1 MSSNWH
7 RWFKSNHFRWTS
19 SKRLLEYKRPTRPLR
34 RKSYP
39 LGRLPFRQYSSVW
52 QSTGLIFLWSVV
64 QIHLLP
70 CVVSLVVKTGDCE
83 SLYEGS
89 IPSRHPIE
97 KSSNGRTPP
106 FEGVYLGSSPSF
118 SASPIDGIGI
128 HTCLRNKVLQ
138 VRVLY
143 RAPCWIS
150 VTVARW
156 SPKPLVK
163 VQIFHPSPCPFSSV
177 D

>member
-1 MSSNWH
+1 M
-7 RWFKSNHFRWTS
+7 
-19 SKRLLEYKRPTRPLR
+19 
-34 RKSYP
+34 
-39 LGRLPFRQYSSVW
+39 
-52 QSTGLIFLWSVV
+52 SVV
-64 QIHLLP
+64 QFYPLP

-83 SLYEGS
+83 SPYEGS
-89 IPSRHPIE
+89 NPSRHPNE

-143 RAPCWIS
+143 RAPC
-150 VTVARW
+150 
-156 SPKPLVK
+156 
-163 VQIFHPSPCPFSSV
+163 PFSSV
-177 D
+177 DYRAVGYEPMCREFESLKGRLTNFQKFVSI

>member
-1 MSSNWH
+1 M
-7 RWFKSNHFRWTS
+7 
-19 SKRLLEYKRPTRPLR
+19 
-34 RKSYP
+34 
-39 LGRLPFRQYSSVW
+39 
-52 QSTGLIFLWSVV
+52 SVV
-64 QIHLLP
+64 QFYPLP

-83 SLYEGS
+83 SPYEGS
-89 IPSRHPIE
+89 IPSRHPNE

-143 RAPCWIS
+143 RALEFIS
-150 VTVARW
+150 KFSWVSVIGNTAVSKTAIQSSSLW
-156 SPKPLVK
+156 PLALS
-163 VQIFHPSPCPFSSV
+163 F
-177 D
+177 

>member
-1 MSSNWH
+1 M
-7 RWFKSNHFRWTS
+7 
-19 SKRLLEYKRPTRPLR
+19 
-34 RKSYP
+34 
-39 LGRLPFRQYSSVW
+39 
-52 QSTGLIFLWSVV
+52 
-64 QIHLLP
+64 
-70 CVVSLVVKTGDCE
+70 VKTGDCE
-83 SLYEGS
+83 SPYEGS
-89 IPSRHPIE
+89 IPSRHPNE

-143 RAPCWIS
+143 RALEFISKFSWIS

-177 D
+177 E

>member
-1 MSSNWH
+1 M
-7 RWFKSNHFRWTS
+7 
-19 SKRLLEYKRPTRPLR
+19 
-34 RKSYP
+34 
-39 LGRLPFRQYSSVW
+39 
-52 QSTGLIFLWSVV
+52 SVV
-64 QIHLLP
+64 QFYPLP
-70 CVVSLVVKTGDCE
+70 CVVSLVVKAGDCD
-83 SLYEGS
+83 SPYEGS

-143 RAPCWIS
+143 RALDFIS
-150 VTVARW
+150 KHMQDW
-156 SPKPLVK
+156 SNGKTRDSKPLDVGS
-163 VQIFHPSPCPFSSV
+163 IPTSCALSF
-177 D
+177 

>member
-1 MSSNWH
+1 M
-7 RWFKSNHFRWTS
+7 
-19 SKRLLEYKRPTRPLR
+19 
-34 RKSYP
+34 
-39 LGRLPFRQYSSVW
+39 
-52 QSTGLIFLWSVV
+52 SVV
-64 QIHLLP
+64 QFYPLP

-83 SLYEGS
+83 SPYEGS

>member
-1 MSSNWH
+1 M
-7 RWFKSNHFRWTS
+7 
-19 SKRLLEYKRPTRPLR
+19 
-34 RKSYP
+34 
-39 LGRLPFRQYSSVW
+39 
-52 QSTGLIFLWSVV
+52 SVV
-64 QIHLLP
+64 QFYPLP
-70 CVVSLVVKTGDCE
+70 CVVSLVVKAGDCD
-83 SLYEGS
+83 SPYEGS

-143 RAPCWIS
+143 RALDFISKFCWVS
-150 VTVARW
+150 LTVRCR
-156 SPKPLVK
+156 SPKPCDGGSN
-163 VQIFHPSPCPFSSV
+163 PSPFALSF
-177 D
+177 

>member
-1 MSSNWH
+1 M
-7 RWFKSNHFRWTS
+7 
-19 SKRLLEYKRPTRPLR
+19 
-34 RKSYP
+34 
-39 LGRLPFRQYSSVW
+39 
-52 QSTGLIFLWSVV
+52 SVV
-64 QIHLLP
+64 QFYPLP

-83 SLYEGS
+83 SPYEGS

-143 RAPCWIS
+143 RALDFIS
-150 VTVARW
+150 KYMQDSSNGKTRD
-156 SPKPLVK
+156 SKPLDVGS
-163 VQIFHPSPCPFSSV
+163 IPTSCAIPS
-177 D
+177 

>member
-1 MSSNWH
+1 M
-7 RWFKSNHFRWTS
+7 RVK
-19 SKRLLEYKRPTRPLR
+19 PPLVR
-34 RKSYP
+34 S
-39 LGRLPFRQYSSVW
+39 Q
-52 QSTGLIFLWSVV
+52 
-64 QIHLLP
+64 HLP
-70 CVVSLVVKTGDCE
+70 CVVSLVVKTGDSE
-83 SLYEGS
+83 SPYEGS

-143 RAPCWIS
+143 RAPCRIS
-150 VTVARW
+150 VIGSTMV
-156 SPKPLVK
+156 SKT
-163 VQIFHPSPCPFSSV
+163 ISESSNLSSFALSF
-177 D
+177 

>member
-1 MSSNWH
+1 M
-7 RWFKSNHFRWTS
+7 RIK
-19 SKRLLEYKRPTRPLR
+19 PPLVR
-34 RKSYP
+34 S
-39 LGRLPFRQYSSVW
+39 Q
-52 QSTGLIFLWSVV
+52 
-64 QIHLLP
+64 HLP

-83 SLYEGS
+83 SPYEGS
-89 IPSRHPIE
+89 IPSRHPNE

-143 RAPCWIS
+143 RALEFIS
-150 VTVARW
+150 KFSWVSVIGNTAVSKTAIQSSSLW
-156 SPKPLVK
+156 PLALS
-163 VQIFHPSPCPFSSV
+163 F
-177 D
+177 

>member
-1 MSSNWH
+1 M
-7 RWFKSNHFRWTS
+7 
-19 SKRLLEYKRPTRPLR
+19 
-34 RKSYP
+34 
-39 LGRLPFRQYSSVW
+39 
-52 QSTGLIFLWSVV
+52 SVV
-64 QIHLLP
+64 QFYPLP

-83 SLYEGS
+83 SPYEGS
-89 IPSRHPIE
+89 IPSRHPNE

-150 VTVARW
+150 VIGSTMV
-156 SPKPLVK
+156 SK
-163 VQIFHPSPCPFSSV
+163 IISESSNLSSFALSF
-177 D
+177 